1 MKKTLLTIAI
11 VFGLVFCATA
21 QNRGLFDLG
30 PSSDYDNDYY
40 SFNDRTNGFFS
51 LPTFHGNDQDVEAPL
66 GSGMAVLLGL
76 GGAYLLAKRRK
87 E

>member
-11 VFGLVFCATA
+11 VFGIVFCATA

-30 PSSDYDNDYY
+30 PSSGYDNDYY
-40 SFNDRTNGFFS
+40 GFNDGTNGVFS

-76 GGAYLLAKRRK
+76 GGAYLLTKRRK